1 MILAIPDSAANKLV
15 ALYDGSLGEE
25 PI

>member
-15 ALYDGSLGEE
+15 ALYEGSLGEE